1 MAENS
6 DIEMSA
12 NIHWSTQ
19 LEDYLASTG
28 EKAHCLSWVHKR
40 AQAMYSTRKTYIEL
54 PAIVLASLVGFLSV
68 GSATIFAGETTGSS
82 VVLGG
87 ASLVVSVLNTVG
99 AYFGWARRSE
109 GHRISSMHYAK
120 LYRTLYAELCL
131 PRDERMFPQDILKFV
146 KEQYDR
152 LAETSPLVPP
162 EIIKEFQTKFAHETD
177 ISKPEETN
185 GLEKIHVYRAETKLP
200 TPAVSRL
207 QSTSATPNTAGL
219 FYKAAKTLM
228 ARNKSFEGASEI
240 LSPTLAPIQEE
251 LREPLPPMNMPAAPS
266 PDPAF
271 PSSASITPT
280 HAEAV
285 QEALRD
291 RVAPK
296 IASMVS
302 FWKDPSA
309 KPPEIEIPT
318 RPAPPPPEAPPS

>member
-1 MAENS
+1 MAENGS
-6 DIEMSA
+6 VEMST

-54 PAIVLASLVGFLSV
+54 PSIVLASLVGFLSV

-82 VVLGG
+82 IVLGG

-99 AYFGWARRSE
+99 AYFGWAKRAE

-131 PRDERMFPQDILKFV
+131 PRDERMFPQDILKYV

-152 LAETSPLVPP
+152 LAEISPLVPP
-162 EIIKEFQTKFAHETD
+162 EIILEFQKKFAHETE

-185 GLEKIHVYRAETKLP
+185 GLEKIHVYRADTKLP

-207 QSTSATPNTAGL
+207 QSVASPSTAGL

-240 LSPTLAPIQEE
+240 LSPRLDPIKEE
-251 LREPLPPMNMPAAPS
+251 TVVVPIVDTSVNS
-266 PDPAF
+266 
-271 PSSASITPT
+271 TPT

-285 QEALRD
+285 QEALREKIS
-291 RVAPK
+291 PK

-302 FWKDPSA
+302 FWKDPGA
-309 KPPEIEIPT
+309 KAPEIPT
-318 RPAPPPPEAPPS
+318 RSPPPPPDSEAPPS

>member
-1 MAENS
+1 MAENGGV
-6 DIEMSA
+6 EMSA
-12 NIHWSTQ
+12 NIHWSSQ

-40 AQAMYSTRKTYIEL
+40 SQAMYNTRKTYIEL

-68 GSATIFAGETTGSS
+68 GSSTIFASETTGAS

-99 AYFGWARRSE
+99 AYFGWAKRSE

-120 LYRTLYAELCL
+120 LYRTLYSELCL
-131 PRDERMFPQDILKFV
+131 PRDERMFPHDILKYV

-152 LAETSPLVPP
+152 LAETSPLIPP
-162 EIIKEFQTKFAHETD
+162 EIIKEFQRKFAHETE

-185 GLEKIHVYRAETKLP
+185 GLEKIHVYRSDTKIP

-207 QSTSATPNTAGL
+207 QSISPSPQTTAGL

-228 ARNKSFEGASEI
+228 SRNKSFEGASNI
-240 LSPTLAPIQEE
+240 LSPNLNTIDEE
-251 LREPLPPMNMPAAPS
+251 FSFPAPS
-266 PDPAF
+266 
-271 PSSASITPT
+271 SIETTPT
-280 HAEAV
+280 HAEMT
-285 QEALRD
+285 QEAIN
-291 RVAPK
+291 AKISPK
-296 IASMVS
+296 IQSMVT

-309 KPPEIEIPT
+309 KAPEIQIPI
-318 RPAPPPPEAPPS
+318 RLPPPPPDSEAPPS

>member
-6 DIEMSA
+6 GVEMSA
-12 NIHWSTQ
+12 NVHWSTQ

-40 AQAMYSTRKTYIEL
+40 SQAMYNTRKTYIEL

-68 GSATIFAGETTGSS
+68 GSETIFVGEMQASS
-82 VVLGG
+82 IVLGA

-99 AYFGWARRSE
+99 AYFGWAKRSE

-120 LYRTLYAELCL
+120 LYRTLYSELCL
-131 PRDERMFPQDILKFV
+131 PRDERMFPHDILKYV

-162 EIIKEFQTKFAHETD
+162 EIIKEFQQKFAHETD

-185 GLEKIHVYRAETKLP
+185 GLEKIHVYRSDTKIP

-207 QSTSATPNTAGL
+207 QSAATSPSTAGL

-228 ARNKSFEGASEI
+228 ARNRSFEGASEI
-240 LSPTLAPIQEE
+240 LSPSLSPIQEE
-251 LREPLPPMNMPAAPS
+251 PKIPATEQVFVPS
-266 PDPAF
+266 M
-271 PSSASITPT
+271 SSTPT

-285 QEALRD
+285 QEAISSK
-291 RVAPK
+291 VSPK
-296 IASMVS
+296 IQSMVS

-309 KPPEIEIPT
+309 KAPEIEIPT
-318 RPAPPPPEAPPS
+318 RTPPPPPDSEAPPS